1 MYSRVFRTL
10 VFSTFL
16 FFGLLTVF
24 NVASSSAQNITPQLI
39 GKLVREH
46 HLNEAKRDLNVVIK
60 RHPNAAKA
68 YYMLAQINYM
78 ELDYKAAK
86 LNIDKASSIDPSL
99 KFANKK
105 FYQRLKSNINKKLR
119 GIEGTPGSY
128 QHKAKYSIFSYI
140 IAAVFILLILF
151 LILKVFKRKKQ
162 GQDYIS
168 SNTVMDLNT
177 EISNSVS
184 LLDHASAQLNAD
196 IGVTQNEFIVSALRN
211 YAAEC
216 SNMKAEISNCKDQDC
231 AMNVKAKI
239 KSLLNEIERYYESNI
254 YNQHG
259 NVYPNQSVQNPQYQ
273 QQYRSGSGGMSFLG
287 TLAATAGGAIVGNML
302 YNDLFN
308 NNSNNGYASSGLD
321 NEGGYDNSNSSDFD
335 NGGNNSWDDSSV
347 GSGSD
352 STGDFDSSGND
363 SSFDDGGGW

>member
-16 FFGLLTVF
+16 FFSLLTVF

-39 GKLVREH
+39 GKLVRQH
-46 HLNEAKRDLNVVIK
+46 HLNEAKRDLNVVIIQ
-60 RHPNAAKA
+60 HPKAAKA

-78 ELDYKAAK
+78 EHDYKAAK
-86 LNIDKASSIDPSL
+86 SNIDKASSIDPSL

-119 GIEGTPGSY
+119 GIEGTPNSY
-128 QHKAKYSIFSYI
+128 QHKTKYNIFSYI

-151 LILKVFKRKKQ
+151 LILKVIKRKKQ
-162 GQDYIS
+162 GQDYMS
-168 SNTVMDLNT
+168 SNTAMDLNT

-184 LLDHASAQLNAD
+184 LLDHALAQLNSD

-211 YAAEC
+211 YASEC

-231 AMNVKAKI
+231 AMNVKVKI
-239 KSLLNEIERYYESNI
+239 KSLLNEIERYYQSNI
-254 YNQHG
+254 YNQQG
-259 NVYPNQSVQNPQYQ
+259 NYPNQSVQNSQYQ
-273 QQYRSGSGGMSFLG
+273 QQYRGGSGGMSFLG
-287 TLAATAGGAIVGNML
+287 TLAATAGGVIAGNML

-308 NNSNNGYASSGLD
+308 NASNNGYASSGF
-321 NEGGYDNSNSSDFD
+321 NNGGGYDNSNNSDFD
-335 NGGNNSWDDSSV
+335 NGGNNSWDDSS
-347 GSGSD
+347 GGSD
-352 STGDFDSSGND
+352 SDSSGDFDSSGND